1 MNDLVEFAIERNYD
15 RILHS
20 ERGEQYDG
28 CEDDL
33 REELRLLAEHGLKYD
48 RLGREGRLRPEYGRP
63 GRARHGFVLLLTE
76 ADAYTFP

>member
-20 ERGEQYDG
+20 ERGKQYDG

-33 REELRLLAEHGLKYD
+33 REGLRLLAEHGLKYGD
-48 RLGREGRLRPEYGRP
+48 SVEKVVSDPNTADP
-63 GRARHGFVLLLTE
+63 AAPRHDFAPLLTE

>member
-1 MNDLVEFAIERNYD
+1 MNDLVEFAIERNCD

-33 REELRLLAEHGLKYD
+33 REGLRLLAAGMGAGYLALP
-48 RLGREGRLRPEYGRP
+48 R
-63 GRARHGFVLLLTE
+63 
-76 ADAYTFP
+76 ADAARLSLALEAALA